1 MWKIVRTL
9 VIAGSPIELIT
20 INEDTELTINIGE
33 VGSITKNFGKNY
45 LEINNTVKFSVIIP
59 AHKEEGFIGDCLKSI
74 EAAARHLSEKIFF
87 HKKSIPSTIL

>member
-33 VGSITKNFGKNY
+33 VGSITKNFGKK
-45 LEINNTVKFSVIIP
+45 LF
-59 AHKEEGFIGDCLKSI
+59 GDQ
-74 EAAARHLSEKIFF
+74 
-87 HKKSIPSTIL
+87 